1 MYLWRHYK
9 SSNRQ
14 QLLLAQ
20 GIQEKVDLNL
30 TFRILR
36 RTRILQ
42 THLHRI
48 LERRADTSTSRVKL
62 GDTPGDGCAF
72 RQTSAL

>member
-9 SSNRQ
+9 SSNCQ

-20 GIQEKVDLNL
+20 GIQEKVDL

>member
-1 MYLWRHYK
+1 MYLERHYK
-9 SSNRQ
+9 RSNRQ
-14 QLLLAQ
+14 QVLLAQ
-20 GIQEKVDLNL
+20 GIQEKVDL

-36 RTRILQ
+36 RTSILQ
-42 THLHRI
+42 THFHRI
-48 LERRADTSTSRVKL
+48 LERWANASTVRVKL